1 MDGSRLETNRRRFI
15 GGASAAVLGLR
26 YGTVAAQDS
35 TASAY
40 RRWEDVQR
48 NKWTWDRVARGTHG
62 TNCTGNCAFNVYV
75 RNGIVWRE
83 EQQGEYGQS
92 ESDVPDYGPRG
103 CQKGLRH
110 AKYMYGKQR
119 VLYPMKRTGGRGEG
133 HWERVSWDQALSEIA
148 DKFIDYNVEFGPR
161 SVSTQLGTQMVLK
174 RASFAALGRFATI
187 AGCEVPEAFAGVG
200 DLPIGVYMTTG
211 VPLLADTMAA
221 VFKSKV
227 CLIWYCNPAVTRIP
241 DAHFF
246 WEARYNGTEVIA
258 ISPEFT
264 PTAMHAS
271 KWLNPKPGTD
281 AALAMAMANLIIVER
296 QFDPAYLRE
305 QTDMPF
311 LVRQD
316 NGKFLR
322 ETDILGTP
330 EARDNLFYVWD
341 EVSGK
346 MIEAPAT
353 GAPKPP
359 PGSMVPVMNTGSLK
373 LDGIAP
379 MLEGEWVVN
388 GAEGPIAVSTVFMKV
403 KAECSI
409 YTPEHASEITGLNPQ
424 VIIDLARQFGAAD
437 PGMIFSGYRVC
448 KWLHG
453 DLMQRAFLLLLSL
466 TGSLGKPGGG
476 LQIWNMPHEADQF
489 AFMFSNLPP
498 TLRIATMARWD
509 YTHADHKKLN
519 QQMYGNE
526 LAEKVDKYFEK
537 SIENGWFPD
546 YSDVEWKMGI
556 YSGSNAANWRA
567 SGKRWR
573 SEAFDRLETI
583 VVCAPDMGMTAM
595 YADYVLPVA
604 HHYEREDF
612 MLEPRTPYVQVLD
625 KAVEPLGESM
635 DDFDIYKAFAKA
647 ISERAK
653 ARGIAPVEDNFMG
666 MPVTRDF
673 TLYYD
678 QFTMGGEMQTNRDV
692 VQFLIDHNHGLP
704 QVPFEEMAARGM
716 MRNPGS
722 DTVVYDTDS
731 PYGSTLLQAVR
742 DKVPYPTLTGRQQ
755 YYMDH
760 DWFMEEGETLPT
772 YKGPLSNEGY
782 PLRML
787 QGHARHGIHSTW
799 RDDSLLL
806 SLQRG
811 EPDIYVNPQD
821 AEKRN
826 VVDGDL
832 IRVFNSLGEF
842 IAMAHVSSS
851 MQPGMTFMYHGWDP
865 MMFRGRQNFGAVVS
879 TAGLIKPTSLVG
891 NYGHVTYR
899 PLSFEPNATFA
910 DFTMNFAK
918 YDGE

>member
-1 MDGSRLETNRRRFI
+1 MDGSMLTNRRRFI
-15 GGASAAVLGLR
+15 GGTGAALLGLR
-26 YGTVAAQDS
+26 YATVNAQD
-35 TASAY
+35 TDATAY

-48 NKWTWDRVARGTHG
+48 NKWTWDKVARGTHG

-75 RNGIVWRE
+75 RNGIAWRE

-92 ESDVPDYGPRG
+92 EPDVPDFGPRG

-119 VLYPMKRTGGRGEG
+119 ILYPMKRVGGRGEG
-133 HWERVSWDQALSEIA
+133 KWERVSWDQALNEIA
-148 DKFIDYNVEFGPR
+148 DKFIDYNVKYGPR
-161 SVSTQLGTQMVLK
+161 SISTQLGTQMVLK

-187 AGCEVPEAFAGVG
+187 AGTEVPEAFAGVG

-221 VFKSKV
+221 VYKSKV

-246 WEARYNGTEVIA
+246 WEAKYNGTEVIA

-264 PTAMHAS
+264 PTAMHSS
-271 KWLNPKPGTD
+271 KWINPKPGTD
-281 AALAMAMANLIIVER
+281 AALAMAMANGMINER
-296 QFDPAYLRE
+296 MFDVDYLVE

-322 ETDILGTP
+322 ETDILGT
-330 EARDNLFYVWD
+330 EESRDNLFYIWD
-341 EVSGK
+341 QASSK
-346 MIEAPAT
+346 MVAAPAT
-353 GAPKPP
+353 GSPKPP
-359 PGSMVPVMNTGSLK
+359 PGSMVPVMNTGSLN
-373 LDGIAP
+373 LEGLEPA
-379 MLEGEWVVN
+379 LEGEWVVK
-388 GAEGPIAVSTVFMKV
+388 GAEGPIPVTTVFMKT
-403 KAECSI
+403 KDECSK
-409 YTPEHASEITGLNPQ
+409 YTPEYVSEITGLNPQ
-424 VIIDLARQFGAAD
+424 VIVELTRKFGGAD
-437 PGMIFSGYRVC
+437 PAMIFSGYRVC

-466 TGSLGKPGGG
+466 NGSLGKPGGG

-489 AFMFSNLPP
+489 AFMFANLPP

-519 QQMYGNE
+519 QQMYGTE
-526 LAEKVDKYFEK
+526 LAEKVDKYFQQ
-537 SIENGWFPD
+537 SVDNGWFPD
-546 YSDVEWKMGI
+546 YKNVEWKMGL

-573 SEAFDRLETI
+573 SEAFEKLETI
-583 VVCAPDMGMTAM
+583 VVCAPDMGVTAM

-625 KAVEPLGESM
+625 KAVEPLGEAK
-635 DDFDIYKAFAKA
+635 DDFAVYKAFSKA

-653 ARGIAPVEDNFMG
+653 ARGIAPVQDNFMG
-666 MPVTRDF
+666 MPVARDL
-673 TLYYD
+673 TKYYEM
-678 QFTMGGEMQTNRDV
+678 FTMGDTVKTNRDV
-692 VQFLIDHNHGLP
+692 IQFLIDNNHGLP
-704 QVPFEEMAARGM
+704 QVSFEEMAGRGI
-716 MRNPGS
+716 MRNPGTDS
-722 DTVVYDTDS
+722 VIYDVDS

-760 DWFMEEGETLPT
+760 DWFIEEGEQLPT
-772 YKGPLSNEGY
+772 YKAPLSNDGY

-811 EPDIYVNPQD
+811 EPDIYVCPKD
-821 AEKRN
+821 AEERG
-826 VVDGDL
+826 VADGDL
-832 IRVFNSLGEF
+832 IRVFNALGEF
-842 IAMAHVSSS
+842 IAQAHVTAS

-865 MMFRGRQNFGAVVS
+865 MMFRERQNFGAVVS

-891 NYGHVTYR
+891 GYGHVTYR
-899 PLSFEPNATFA
+899 PLAFEPNATFA
-910 DFTMNFAK
+910 DFTMNFEK

>member
-1 MDGSRLETNRRRFI
+1 MDGMTTNRRHFL
-15 GGASAAVLGLR
+15 GGAGAIALGLR
-26 YGTVAAQDS
+26 YGSVSAAGEGP
-35 TASAY
+35 Y
-40 RRWEDVQR
+40 RRWEDLMR
-48 NKWTWDRVARGTHG
+48 NKWTWDKVARGTHG

-92 ESDVPDYGPRG
+92 EADVPDYGPRG

-119 VLYPMKRTGGRGEG
+119 VLYPMKRVGGRGEG
-133 HWERVSWDQALSEIA
+133 SWERVSWDDALNAIA
-148 DKFIDYNVEFGPR
+148 DKFIDYNVKYGPR

-187 AGCEVPEAFAGVG
+187 AGTEVPEAFAGVG

-211 VPLLADTMAA
+211 VPLLADTMAS
-221 VFKSKV
+221 VYKSDV
-227 CLIWYCNPAVTRIP
+227 CFVWYCNPAVTRIP

-246 WEARYNGTEVIA
+246 WEARYNGTEVVA

-264 PTAMHAS
+264 ATSMHAS
-271 KWLNPKPGTD
+271 KWINPKPGTD
-281 AALAMAMANLIIVER
+281 AALAMAMVRHIIKEKLL
-296 QFDPAYLRE
+296 DYSYISE
-305 QTDMPF
+305 QTDLPF

-316 NGKFLR
+316 NGKYLR
-322 ETDILGTP
+322 ESDMLGT
-330 EARDNLFYVWD
+330 EDARDNLFYVWD
-341 EVSGK
+341 KSQHKAVP
-346 MIEAPAT
+346 APAT

-359 PGSMVPVMNTGSLK
+359 PGSMVPVLTEGSLK
-373 LDGIAP
+373 LEGIRP
-379 MLEGEWVVN
+379 GVDGEWIVE
-388 GAEGPIAVSTVFMKV
+388 GAEGPIAVTTVFRKV
-403 KAECSI
+403 REEAQRFTPDYVRRVTGVNPDVVEQLAEKFAKADN
-409 YTPEHASEITGLNPQ
+409 A
-424 VIIDLARQFGAAD
+424 
-437 PGMIFSGYRVC
+437 MIFSGYRIC

-453 DLMQRAFLLLLSL
+453 DLIQRAFMLLCSI
-466 TGSLGKPGGG
+466 TGNLGRAGTG

-489 AFMFSNLPP
+489 AFMFANLPP

-509 YTHADHKKLN
+509 YTHGDMKKLN
-519 QQMYGNE
+519 AQMYGNDV
-526 LAEKVDKYFEK
+526 AEHIDKYFQK
-537 SIENGWFPD
+537 SIDNRWFPD
-546 YSDVEWKMGI
+546 YSEVNWKMGI

-573 SEAFDRLETI
+573 SEAFEKLETI
-583 VVCAPDMGMTAM
+583 VVCTPDMGITAM
-595 YADYVLPVA
+595 YADFVLPVA

-635 DDFDIYKAFAKA
+635 DDFGVYNALAEA
-647 ISERAK
+647 ISRRAK
-653 ARGIAPVEDNFMG
+653 ERGIASVQDNFMG
-666 MPVTRDF
+666 MPVARDM
-673 TLYYD
+673 TQYHD
-678 QFTMGGEMQTNRDV
+678 QFTMGGKVKSNRDV
-692 VQFLIDHNHGLP
+692 IQFLIDNNHGLP
-704 QVPFEEMAARGM
+704 QVSFEEMASRGI
-716 MRNPGS
+716 MRNPGT
-722 DTVVYDTDS
+722 DTVVYDVDS

-760 DWFMEEGETLPT
+760 DWFLEEGEAVPT
-772 YKGPLSNEGY
+772 YKAPMKNDGY

-811 EPDIYVNPQD
+811 EPDVYINPED
-821 AEKRN
+821 ANERG
-826 VVDGDL
+826 VADGDL
-832 IRVFNSLGEF
+832 VRVFNALGEF
-842 IAMAHVSSS
+842 VAMAHISSA

-865 MMFRGRQNFGAVVS
+865 MMFRDRQNFGAVVS

-891 NYGHVTYR
+891 GYGHVTYR
-899 PLSFEPNATFA
+899 PLAFEPNAVFG
-910 DFTMNFAK
+910 DFTCDFAR
-918 YDGE
+918 YDGPSLHG

>member
-35 TASAY
+35 SASAY

-48 NKWTWDRVARGTHG
+48 NKWTWDSVARGTHG

-75 RNGIVWRE
+75 RNGIAWRE

-133 HWERVSWDQALSEIA
+133 HWERISWDQALNEIA

-246 WEARYNGTEVIA
+246 WEAKYNGTEVIA

-271 KWLNPKPGTD
+271 SWLNPKPGSD

-330 EARDNLFYVWD
+330 DARDNLFYIWD

-346 MIEAPAT
+346 MLEAPAT

-373 LDGIAP
+373 LEGIVPA
-379 MLEGEWVVN
+379 LEGEWVVN

-403 KAECSI
+403 KAECQK
-409 YTPEHASEITGLNPQ
+409 YTPEYVSEITGLNPQ
-424 VIIDLARQFGAAD
+424 VIVDLAQKFGAAD

-526 LAEKVDKYFEK
+526 LAEHVDEYFEK

-546 YSDVEWKMGI
+546 YSDVKWKMGI

-573 SEAFDRLETI
+573 SEAFDQLETI

-635 DDFDIYKAFAKA
+635 DDFAIYKAFAKA

-704 QVPFEEMAARGM
+704 QVSFEEMAARGM

-722 DTVVYDTDS
+722 ETVVYDTDS

-811 EPDIYVNPQD
+811 EPDIYVSPQD
-821 AEKRN
+821 AEKRD

-865 MMFRGRQNFGAVVS
+865 MMFRERQNFGAVVS

-918 YDGE
+918 YKGE

>member
-133 HWERVSWDQALSEIA
+133 HWERISWDQALSEIA

-296 QFDPAYLRE
+296 QFDPEYLRE

-330 EARDNLFYVWD
+330 EARDNLFYIWD
-341 EVSGK
+341 EISGK

-359 PGSMVPVMNTGSLK
+359 PGSMVPVMNIGSLK
-373 LDGIAP
+373 LEGIAP

-388 GAEGPIAVSTVFMKV
+388 GAEGPIAVSTVFMRV
-403 KAECSI
+403 KAECQK
-409 YTPEHASEITGLNPQ
+409 YTPEYVSEITGLNPE
-424 VIIDLARQFGAAD
+424 VIIDLALKFGAAD

-526 LAEKVDKYFEK
+526 LAEHVDKYFEK

-635 DDFDIYKAFAKA
+635 DDFAIYKAFAKA

-704 QVPFEEMAARGM
+704 QVSFEEMAARGM

-722 DTVVYDTDS
+722 ETVVYDTDS

-811 EPDIYVNPQD
+811 EPDIYVSPQD
-821 AEKRN
+821 AEKRD

-865 MMFRGRQNFGAVVS
+865 MMFRERQNFGAVVS

-918 YDGE
+918 YKGE

>member
-1 MDGSRLETNRRRFI
+1 
-15 GGASAAVLGLR
+15 
-26 YGTVAAQDS
+26 
-35 TASAY
+35 
-40 RRWEDVQR
+40 
-48 NKWTWDRVARGTHG
+48 
-62 TNCTGNCAFNVYV
+62 
-75 RNGIVWRE
+75 
-83 EQQGEYGQS
+83 
-92 ESDVPDYGPRG
+92 
-103 CQKGLRH
+103 
-110 AKYMYGKQR
+110 
-119 VLYPMKRTGGRGEG
+119 
-133 HWERVSWDQALSEIA
+133 
-148 DKFIDYNVEFGPR
+148 
-161 SVSTQLGTQMVLK
+161 
-174 RASFAALGRFATI
+174 
-187 AGCEVPEAFAGVG
+187 
-200 DLPIGVYMTTG
+200 
-211 VPLLADTMAA
+211 
-221 VFKSKV
+221 
-227 CLIWYCNPAVTRIP
+227 
-241 DAHFF
+241 
-246 WEARYNGTEVIA
+246 
-258 ISPEFT
+258 
-264 PTAMHAS
+264 
-271 KWLNPKPGTD
+271 
-281 AALAMAMANLIIVER
+281 
-296 QFDPAYLRE
+296 
-305 QTDMPF
+305 
-311 LVRQD
+311 
-316 NGKFLR
+316 
-322 ETDILGTP
+322 
-330 EARDNLFYVWD
+330 
-341 EVSGK
+341 
-346 MIEAPAT
+346 
-353 GAPKPP
+353 
-359 PGSMVPVMNTGSLK
+359 
-373 LDGIAP
+373 
-379 MLEGEWVVN
+379 
-388 GAEGPIAVSTVFMKV
+388 
-403 KAECSI
+403 
-409 YTPEHASEITGLNPQ
+409 
-424 VIIDLARQFGAAD
+424 
-437 PGMIFSGYRVC
+437 
-448 KWLHG
+448 
-453 DLMQRAFLLLLSL
+453 
-466 TGSLGKPGGG
+466 
-476 LQIWNMPHEADQF
+476 
-489 AFMFSNLPP
+489 
-498 TLRIATMARWD
+498 
-509 YTHADHKKLN
+509 
-519 QQMYGNE
+519 MYGNE
-526 LAEKVDKYFEK
+526 LAEKVDKYFQE

-760 DWFMEEGETLPT
+760 DWFMQEGETLPT

>member
-1 MDGSRLETNRRRFI
+1 MMDGSMVTDRRRFI
-15 GGASAAVLGLR
+15 GGTGAALLGLR
-26 YGTVAAQDS
+26 YARVGAEETPVAS
-35 TASAY
+35 Y

-83 EQQGEYGQS
+83 EQQGEYGRS
-92 ESDVPDYGPRG
+92 EADVPDFGPRG

-119 VLYPMKRTGGRGEG
+119 VLYPMKRVGGRGEG
-133 HWERVSWDQALSEIA
+133 KWERVSWDQALSEIA
-148 DKFIDYNVEFGPR
+148 DKFIDYNVQYGPR
-161 SVSTQLGTQMVLK
+161 SVTTQLGTQMVLK

-187 AGCEVPEAFAGVG
+187 AGTEVPEAFAGVG

-221 VFKSKV
+221 VYKSKV

-246 WEARYNGTEVIA
+246 WEAKYNGTEVIA

-271 KWLNPKPGTD
+271 KWINPKPGTD
-281 AALAMAMANLIIVER
+281 AALAMAMANGMLV
-296 QFDPAYLRE
+296 QGLYDADYLCE

-322 ETDILGTP
+322 ETDILGT
-330 EARDNLFYVWD
+330 EDARDNLFYVWD
-341 EVSGK
+341 DVTHN
-346 MIEAPAT
+346 IVAAPAT
-353 GAPKPP
+353 GSPPPP
-359 PGSMVPVMNTGSLK
+359 PGSMVPVMNVGSLR
-373 LDGIAP
+373 
-379 MLEGEWVVN
+379 LEGIKPVLSGEWIVQC
-388 GAEGPIAVSTVFMKV
+388 AEGPIAVTTVFMKT
-403 KAECSI
+403 KAECRK
-409 YTPEHASEITGLNPQ
+409 YTPEYAAKITGLNRQ
-424 VIIDLARQFGAAD
+424 VIIDLALTFGAAD
-437 PGMIFSGYRVC
+437 PAMIFSGYRIC
-448 KWLHG
+448 KWLNG
-453 DLMQRAFLLLLSL
+453 DLIQRAFLLLLSL
-466 TGSLGKPGGG
+466 NGSLGKPGGG

-489 AFMFSNLPP
+489 AFMFANLPP

-509 YTHADHKKLN
+509 YTHADYKKLN
-519 QQMYGNE
+519 QQMYGTE
-526 LAEKVDKYFEK
+526 LSDKVDKYFQE
-537 SIENGWFPD
+537 SIDNGWFPD
-546 YSDVEWKMGI
+546 YQDVEWKMGI

-573 SEAFDRLETI
+573 SEAFDKLDTI
-583 VVCAPDMGMTAM
+583 VVCAPDMGITAM

-625 KAVEPLGESM
+625 KAVEPLGEAK
-635 DDFDIYKAFAKA
+635 DDFAVYKAFAKA
-647 ISERAK
+647 ISERATV
-653 ARGIAPVEDNFMG
+653 RGIAPVQDNFMG

-673 TLYYD
+673 TTYYD
-678 QFTMGGEMQTNRDV
+678 SFTMGGIMQSNRDV
-692 VQFLIDHNHGLP
+692 IQFLIDNNHGLP
-704 QVPFEEMAARGM
+704 QVSFEEMAARGM
-716 MRNPGS
+716 MRNPGTE
-722 DTVVYDTDS
+722 TVIYDVDS
-731 PYGSTLLQAVR
+731 PYDSTLLQAVR

-760 DWFMEEGETLPT
+760 DWFIQEGEQLPT
-772 YKGPLSNEGY
+772 YKAPLSNEGY

-811 EPDIYVNPQD
+811 QPDIYLNPDD
-821 AEKRN
+821 AEARG
-826 VVDGDL
+826 VADGDL
-832 IRVFNSLGEF
+832 IRVFNALGEF
-842 IAMAHVSSS
+842 IAEAHVSSS

-879 TAGLIKPTSLVG
+879 TGGLIKPTSLVG
-891 NYGHVTYR
+891 GYGHVTYR

-910 DFTMNFAK
+910 DFTIDFAK
-918 YDGE
+918 YKGA

>member
-1 MDGSRLETNRRRFI
+1 M
-15 GGASAAVLGLR
+15 
-26 YGTVAAQDS
+26 
-35 TASAY
+35 
-40 RRWEDVQR
+40 
-48 NKWTWDRVARGTHG
+48 
-62 TNCTGNCAFNVYV
+62 
-75 RNGIVWRE
+75 
-83 EQQGEYGQS
+83 
-92 ESDVPDYGPRG
+92 
-103 CQKGLRH
+103 
-110 AKYMYGKQR
+110 
-119 VLYPMKRTGGRGEG
+119 
-133 HWERVSWDQALSEIA
+133 
-148 DKFIDYNVEFGPR
+148 
-161 SVSTQLGTQMVLK
+161 
-174 RASFAALGRFATI
+174 
-187 AGCEVPEAFAGVG
+187 
-200 DLPIGVYMTTG
+200 
-211 VPLLADTMAA
+211 
-221 VFKSKV
+221 
-227 CLIWYCNPAVTRIP
+227 
-241 DAHFF
+241 
-246 WEARYNGTEVIA
+246 
-258 ISPEFT
+258 
-264 PTAMHAS
+264 
-271 KWLNPKPGTD
+271 
-281 AALAMAMANLIIVER
+281 
-296 QFDPAYLRE
+296 
-305 QTDMPF
+305 
-311 LVRQD
+311 
-316 NGKFLR
+316 
-322 ETDILGTP
+322 
-330 EARDNLFYVWD
+330 
-341 EVSGK
+341 
-346 MIEAPAT
+346 
-353 GAPKPP
+353 
-359 PGSMVPVMNTGSLK
+359 
-373 LDGIAP
+373 
-379 MLEGEWVVN
+379 
-388 GAEGPIAVSTVFMKV
+388 
-403 KAECSI
+403 
-409 YTPEHASEITGLNPQ
+409 
-424 VIIDLARQFGAAD
+424 
-437 PGMIFSGYRVC
+437 
-448 KWLHG
+448 
-453 DLMQRAFLLLLSL
+453 
-466 TGSLGKPGGG
+466 
-476 LQIWNMPHEADQF
+476 
-489 AFMFSNLPP
+489 
-498 TLRIATMARWD
+498 
-509 YTHADHKKLN
+509 
-519 QQMYGNE
+519 
-526 LAEKVDKYFEK
+526 
-537 SIENGWFPD
+537 
-546 YSDVEWKMGI
+546 
-556 YSGSNAANWRA
+556 
-567 SGKRWR
+567 
-573 SEAFDRLETI
+573 
-583 VVCAPDMGMTAM
+583 CAPDMGMTAM